1 MTEPAVQHRHV
12 LVVED
17 DALLRTQLV
26 HSLAQAGFSVTAH
39 ASVDALADAVLP
51 DGPCVALLDLRLGQG
66 SGLDALHLLRRRQPG
81 LAVVFISG
89 GSHPQEVVQAMK
101 LGATDFLVKPFTLYA
116 LRAALER
123 GMAQEQA
130 RLARAARRSH
140 ARALFARLTP
150 RERELGRLM
159 AQGLGSAE
167 LAAHVGQSP
176 DIVAAHRQQVMDKL
190 GLDSL
195 PRLVGLLR
203 DAGVEAA
210 GVEAAEP
217 APGEASSPA
226 SPAWA
231 AGVDIPIDVPSPGS
245 VGAVD
250 LPIDVPPPDA
260 APQQGP
266 DEARP

>member
-1 MTEPAVQHRHV
+1 MTTDAAVQHRHV

-26 HSLAQAGFSVTAH
+26 HSLAQAGYSVTAH
-39 ASVDALADAVLP
+39 ASVDALADAPLP

-101 LGATDFLVKPFTLYA
+101 LGATDFLVKPFTLHT

-150 RERELGRLM
+150 RERELGRLV
-159 AQGLGSAE
+159 AQGLGSTE
-167 LAAHVGQSP
+167 LAAHLGQSP
-176 DIVAAHRQQVMDKL
+176 DIVETHRQQVMEKL

-195 PRLVGLLR
+195 PRLVALLR
-203 DAGVEAA
+203 DAALEETG
-210 GVEAAEP
+210 GEAAEP
-217 APGEASSPA
+217 APAEASSPA
-226 SPAWA
+226 APAWA
-231 AGVDIPIDVPSPGS
+231 DGVDIPIDVPSPGS
-245 VGAVD
+245 VDAVD
-250 LPIDVPPPDA
+250 LPLDVTPPVA
-260 APQQGP
+260 ASRQGP
-266 DEARP
+266 GA